1 MAGAS
6 VKDAAAEVAARYGLK
21 RRDVYA
27 RALELKREGVIMTIE
42 TRQAAHRLGHVAE
55 WRAVW
60 RLRLAGYSIL
70 ARRYKTKLGE
80 IDIVARRGGI
90 LAFVEVKARADLQTA
105 DRLAGRPAVR
115 PRRARR
121 QPVPGAP
128 SALCRPFGAL
138 RCRAG
143 GGLWPR
149 HLPDVWRP
157 PE

>member
-1 MAGAS
+1 MS
-6 VKDAAAEVAARYGLK
+6 
-21 RRDVYA
+21 
-27 RALELKREGVIMTIE
+27 TE

-70 ARRYKTKLGE
+70 ARRYRTKLGE
-80 IDIVARRGGI
+80 IDIVARRGGV
-90 LAFVEVKARADLQTA
+90 LAFVEVKARART
-105 DRLAGRPAVR
+105 RLAVEALGPRQFGRVARAASLFVARHPRYAAHSIRFDAVL
-115 PRRARR
+115 
-121 QPVPGAP
+121 V
-128 SALCRPFGAL
+128 
-138 RCRAG
+138 